1 MELRIGDNR
10 TCAHCGGPI
19 REREAWHW
27 AMVQPRPDV
36 WAVQSVHS
44 HPSECRRATESS
56 GKSTSS
62 SSATR

>member
-1 MELRIGDNR
+1 MELRIGNNR

-19 REREAWHW
+19 LEREAWHW
-27 AMVQPRPDV
+27 ATVQPRPDV

-44 HPSECRRATESS
+44 HPNECRRATESS
-56 GKSTSS
+56 AKSTGS